1 MSTKGSKT
9 TTDYIPWNE
18 AMQLIK
24 SLYNDENYRMSLFV
38 SLGCFWGLRVSDIL
52 ELKWSTILDAKSF
65 TVREIKTG
73 KSRSISVNEQL
84 RRHIR
89 KCYEQMRPKSID
101 SPVITN
107 RLGEKITTRYLNQ
120 ELKRIKMKYNL
131 HVGNI
136 STHSLRKTFGRQVY
150 NLGGKNAE
158 LSLMKLCEIFNHTSV
173 AVTRRYLGLRAE
185 ELAETYESLSF

>member
-1 MSTKGSKT
+1 MSTKGSET
-9 TTDYIPWNE
+9 TADYIPWEE
-18 AMQLIK
+18 AIQLIK
-24 SLYNDENYRMSLFV
+24 NLYNCKNYRMSLFV
-38 SLGCFWGLRVSDIL
+38 SIGCFWGLRVSDIL
-52 ELKWSTILDAKSF
+52 ELKWSTILDVKSF

-84 RRHIR
+84 RKHIR
-89 KCYEQMRPKSID
+89 KCYEQMRPKSVD
-101 SPVITN
+101 SPVIAN
-107 RLGEKITTRYLNQ
+107 RLGEAITTRYLNQ
-120 ELKRIKMKYNL
+120 ELKRIKVKYNL
-131 HVGNI
+131 HIDRI

>member
-1 MSTKGSKT
+1 MSTKGSVT
-9 TTDYIPWNE
+9 VADYIPWNE
-18 AMQLIK
+18 ATQLMK

-38 SLGCFWGLRVSDIL
+38 SIGCFWGLRVSDIL
-52 ELKWSTILDAKSF
+52 GLKWSTILDAKSF

-84 RRHIR
+84 RKHIR
-89 KCYEQMRPKSID
+89 KCYEQMRPKSVD
-101 SPVITN
+101 SPVIAN
-107 RLGEKITTRYLNQ
+107 RLGEVITTRYLNQ
-120 ELKRIKMKYNL
+120 ELKRIKVKYNL
-131 HVGNI
+131 HIDRI

>member
-1 MSTKGSKT
+1 MSTKGSET
-9 TTDYIPWNE
+9 TADYIPWEE
-18 AMQLIK
+18 AIRLIK
-24 SLYNDENYRMSLFV
+24 SLYNDKNYRMSLFV
-38 SLGCFWGLRVSDIL
+38 SIGCFWGLRVSDIL

-73 KSRSISVNEQL
+73 KNRSISINEQL

-89 KCYEQMRPKSID
+89 KCYEQMHPKSVD
-101 SPVITN
+101 SPVIAN
-107 RLGEKITTRYLNQ
+107 RLGEAITTRYLNQ
-120 ELKRIKMKYNL
+120 ELKRIKVKYNL
-131 HVGNI
+131 HIDRI

>member
-1 MSTKGSKT
+1 MSTKGSET
-9 TTDYIPWNE
+9 TADYIPWEE
-18 AMQLIK
+18 AIQLIK
-24 SLYNDENYRMSLFV
+24 NLYNGKNYRMSLFV
-38 SLGCFWGLRVSDIL
+38 SIGCFWGLRVSDIL
-52 ELKWSTILDAKSF
+52 ELKWSTILDVKSF

-84 RRHIR
+84 RKHIR
-89 KCYEQMRPKSID
+89 KCYEQMRPKSVD
-101 SPVITN
+101 SPVIAN
-107 RLGEKITTRYLNQ
+107 RLGEAITTRYLNQ
-120 ELKRIKMKYNL
+120 ELKRIKVKYNL
-131 HVGNI
+131 HIDRI